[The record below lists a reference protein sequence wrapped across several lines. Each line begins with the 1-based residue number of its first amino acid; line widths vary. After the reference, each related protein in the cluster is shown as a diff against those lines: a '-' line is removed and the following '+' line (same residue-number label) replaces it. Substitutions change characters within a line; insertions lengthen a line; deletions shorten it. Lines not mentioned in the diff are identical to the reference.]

1 MSTYKGIK
9 GESIIGRSSD
19 FTSPSTEGQVFY
31 NTTGNIFKTLIST
44 AAWSSTSPVNTKNGF
59 RGYAS
64 EATQTTGLLF
74 GGYDVSGPPYQVNIT
89 ESYNGSG
96 WTSEAAINTARNDGM

>member
-19 FTSPSTEGQVFY
+19 FTSPSTEGQIFY

-59 RGYAS
+59 MGY
-64 EATQTTGLLF
+64 
-74 GGYDVSGPPYQVNIT
+74 
-89 ESYNGSG
+89 
-96 WTSEAAINTARNDGM
+96 